1 MVVHLSPLIP
11 LFAKYLQYYLI
22 NYFKSIEYISPKEG
36 IMIKSLVRHGNNRAL
51 VIDKALLQAAGL
63 DEDKAL
69 FQITIDPNG
78 GVLIRSVK
86 IVNDDQHK
94 ETFRQVLQEND
105 ALMKRLSKR

>member
-1 MVVHLSPLIP
+1 
-11 LFAKYLQYYLI
+11 
-22 NYFKSIEYISPKEG
+22 
-36 IMIKSLVRHGNNRAL
+36 MIKSLIHHGNSRAL

-78 GVLIRSVK
+78 GLIIQSVK
-86 IVNDDQHK
+86 AANDNLHQ
-94 ETFRQVLQEND
+94 EAFRQVLKEND